1 MSRWGLMVLGIAM
14 VLRAA
19 AASAEPYLA
28 MREGQKCSAC
38 HVNMTG
44 GGMRTSFVSAHAKD
58 ILRYPNWL
66 PELTKPADAF
76 TGDINQYVGIGADLR
91 VDMTATMQDK
101 GPVVDNNVAFRG
113 RLEEFDVNVNQA
125 TVYLNVN
132 LIPDLINF
140 YVDQR
145 FAPSLDTREVWAMG
159 LLPYDAYIKAG
170 KMFLPYGLQLQDDT
184 AFIRGGRNGSATT
197 GFSFNVSQPA
207 FEIGWE
213 PGPVSFAA
221 AVSQGIVDD
230 RDVQGTG
237 TLYSLFTDIPVI
249 SSFLLGTSGSYAGT
263 SDGSNGWVGGFT
275 GFNLGPFIYKDIN
288 LGTFTYLGEVDW
300 GFFNLV
306 DPLSNQRV
314 KPGAFITYSEANYLF
329 FNWLNMKVAFDYADY
344 DGTLPRQG
352 SDAENRVSVGFEP
365 FLARFLQT
373 RFFYRCG
380 NGIETN
386 PSHNQDL
393 WIFELHAF
401 F

>member
-1 MSRWGLMVLGIAM
+1 
-14 VLRAA
+14 
-19 AASAEPYLA
+19 
-28 MREGQKCSAC
+28 
-38 HVNMTG
+38 
-44 GGMRTSFVSAHAKD
+44 
-58 ILRYPNWL
+58 
-66 PELTKPADAF
+66 
-76 TGDINQYVGIGADLR
+76 
-91 VDMTATMQDK
+91 
-101 GPVVDNNVAFRG
+101 
-113 RLEEFDVNVNQA
+113 
-125 TVYLNVN
+125 
-132 LIPDLINF
+132 
-140 YVDQR
+140 
-145 FAPSLDTREVWAMG
+145 MG